1 MILALI
7 LKTIL
12 TENGGIGAEFDAAV
26 AIRRYDVVSFLQNQ
40 YDDTDADAE

>member
-1 MILALI
+1 MILAPI

-12 TENGGIGAEFDAAV
+12 TENGGIEFSTDAAV